1 MATGGVFERG
11 MLVLENLGL
20 TDVLLPFLLIFTIV
34 FAVLQKTEMFGKT
47 GKNFNVMIALILALG
62 VIIPHI
68 TGYYPGDFDV
78 VNIINRALP
87 NVSMIIVLIL
97 MALLMIGIFAG
108 GPVWK
113 GNRLSGIVA
122 LIAFIVVIYIF
133 GAAADLWSISQRAS
147 FLIDGDT
154 QAVIV
159 VILVF
164 ALLVWFIT
172 KEEKTEGSRL
182 LQDFGEMFKK

>member
-11 MLVLENLGL
+11 MLVLEDLGL

-62 VIIPHI
+62 VVIPHI

-87 NVSMIIVLIL
+87 NVSMVIVLIL
-97 MALLMIGIFAG
+97 MALLMID
-108 GPVWK
+108 
-113 GNRLSGIVA
+113 
-122 LIAFIVVIYIF
+122 IF

>member
-11 MLVLENLGL
+11 MLVLEDLGL

-62 VIIPHI
+62 VVIP
-68 TGYYPGDFDV
+68 
-78 VNIINRALP
+78 
-87 NVSMIIVLIL
+87 
-97 MALLMIGIFAG
+97 
-108 GPVWK
+108 
-113 GNRLSGIVA
+113 
-122 LIAFIVVIYIF
+122 IF